1 MVFES
6 LLLWAQHF
14 ITEAGYFA
22 IFAASAVITSTIF
35 IGIIGGTYAIILF
48 AVGLGFNPL
57 FVGLSAGLGSAIGE
71 LTGYMIG
78 LGSEVSIEKYEKKIP
93 RMIKKMM
100 KLFKNI
106 GFWVVFVAALLPVP
120 FDVIGILSGMSRY
133 NLKKFLI
140 ATILGR
146 IIRSVAFAYVGY
158 SLFPFV
164 EHLFD

>member
-6 LLLWAQHF
+6 LLLWAQQY
-14 ITEAGYFA
+14 IIEAGYFA
-22 IFAASAVITSTIF
+22 VFSASVVITSTIF
-35 IGIIGGTYAIILF
+35 IGIWGGTYAIILF

-93 RMIKKMM
+93 RIIKKLM

-106 GFWVVFVAALLPVP
+106 GFWVVFVAALLPFP
-120 FDVIGILSGMSRY
+120 FDVIGILSGMSQY
-133 NLKKFLI
+133 NLKKFFI
-140 ATILGR
+140 ATLIGR
-146 IIRSVAFAYVGY
+146 IIRSVTFAYVGY

-164 EHLFD
+164 ENLFD